1 MARRKA
7 REIAFKLLFEESF
20 GNNTSE
26 EIFEQLF
33 DNTEDKVAL
42 SDADRVYIA
51 QIRSFTADHHDEIDG
66 IITQFAKGWVVTRMA
81 RVDLAL
87 MRLALCEILYME
99 DIPNAVSI
107 NEAVE
112 LSKVYSADEGPAYIN
127 GILGAYVRSL

>member
-20 GNNTSE
+20 GSNTPE

-33 DNTEDKVAL
+33 DDTEDQVAL

-51 QIRSFTADHHDEIDG
+51 QIRSFTADHRDEIDG
-66 IITQFAKGWVVTRMA
+66 IITQFAKGWVVNRMA

-127 GILGAYVRSL
+127 GVLGAYVRSL